1 MYGHGFRQMNDDLV
15 VRIIIILACFC
26 GFYMQLTKNIVTT
39 YNTVFFTRSTV
50 QALMKWTKKFQL
62 KWEYLFLFWLPK
74 SWLLSSTRRRRNWT
88 WFIFRNKPSKPRIK
102 IPLIM
107 KVWQCISLL
116 TSASSLLW
124 FLLASAMGKKFW
136 FPQHRNSLF

>member
-1 MYGHGFRQMNDDLV
+1 MVSGFDLFRVWYGPLSPEFCQLCLLLKGTVTYAMPIIIAGIVILKFLYICVWQGFRQMNDDLV

-62 KWEYLFLFWLPK
+62 KWEYL
-74 SWLLSSTRRRRNWT
+74 
-88 WFIFRNKPSKPRIK
+88 
-102 IPLIM
+102 
-107 KVWQCISLL
+107 
-116 TSASSLLW
+116 
-124 FLLASAMGKKFW
+124 
-136 FPQHRNSLF
+136 SLF